1 MRVLSQKASFVLV
14 VTFGLVLVW
23 TLAAG
28 AQLIPKSKEDL
39 ERQKKQEAKL
49 LREPGLTPKPAP
61 IATERSGGV
70 IRFKEGKTF
79 KVEVKKP
86 RAQLLLVA
94 RREPAMGKGG
104 LQRAFRE
111 TLRGASAWER
121 GHVSKIAMRKAKTEK
136 AQAKTENI
144 QEEKEKET
152 QKKE

>member
-1 MRVLSQKASFVLV
+1 MRVLSQKASLVLV
-14 VTFGLVLVW
+14 LTLGLVLVW

-49 LREPGLTPKPAP
+49 LRKPRLTPKPAP
-61 IATERSGGV
+61 IATERSGDV

-94 RREPAMGKGG
+94 RRKPVMGKGG

-111 TLRGASAWER
+111 TLREASAWER
-121 GHVSKIAMRKAKTEK
+121 GHVPKIPMRNAKTEK
-136 AQAKTENI
+136 TQTKTENV
-144 QEEKEKET
+144 Q
-152 QKKE
+152 